1 MYIKL
6 YRFLSMNITLKQMR
20 LFLALTNTL
29 SVTKASQKMHITQPT
44 ASMQL
49 KEMNENIGFP
59 LFEVIS
65 KKIHLTALG
74 KEFEKTAREMID
86 RWEAFEQHVTQMKG
100 LTKGRLR
107 VAVVSTAKYFV
118 PKLLG
123 SFCSKYPEV
132 DISLEILNRDGVIS
146 RVEDNS
152 DDLYVMS
159 KPPLHIDLED
169 QILMPNPLCM
179 IAYKDHPLASKKN
192 LRLQDLKHERF
203 ILRELGSGTRMS
215 VDMHFKQKKFTPSL
229 LLELGNNEAIKKA
242 VASHLGVAVISIHAL
257 DQYDYDNEISV
268 LKLQDF
274 PINSQWHLVY
284 LKGKQLSPIAK
295 AFYDHVLNESKH
307 FYVDSN

>member
-1 MYIKL
+1 
-6 YRFLSMNITLKQMR
+6 MNITFKQLR
-20 LFLALTNTL
+20 LFLALEQTE
-29 SVTKASQKMHITQPT
+29 SVTKASRMMHISQPT

-49 KEMNENIGFP
+49 KEMTEKIGSP

-65 KKIHLTALG
+65 KKIYLTALG
-74 KEFEKTAREMID
+74 SEFAKTAREMTG
-86 RWEAFEQHVTQMKG
+86 RWEAFEQHATQIKG

-107 VAVVSTAKYFV
+107 VAVVSTAKYFI

-123 SFCSKYPEV
+123 SFCCKYPEV
-132 DISLEILNRDGVIS
+132 DISLEILNRDGVIK

-159 KPPLHIDLED
+159 RPPVHIDLED

-179 IAYKDHPLASKKN
+179 IAYKNHPLASKKN

-215 VDMHFKQKKFTPSL
+215 VDIHFKQKKFTPSL

-257 DQYDYDNEISV
+257 DQFDYDNEISV
-268 LKLQDF
+268 LRLQDF

-295 AFYDHVLNESKH
+295 AFHEHVLSESKH
-307 FYVDSN
+307 FFIDSN

>member
-1 MYIKL
+1 
-6 YRFLSMNITLKQMR
+6 MNITFRQLR
-20 LFLALTNTL
+20 LFLALEQTE
-29 SVTKASQKMHITQPT
+29 SVTKAARMMHITQPT

-49 KEMNENIGFP
+49 KEMTENIGSP

-65 KKIHLTALG
+65 KKIHLTGLG
-74 KEFEKTAREMID
+74 KEFAKTAREMTD
-86 RWEAFEQHVTQMKG
+86 RWEAFEQHATQMKG

-132 DISLEILNRDGVIS
+132 DISLEILNRDGVIR

-159 KPPLHIDLED
+159 RPPMHIDLED

-179 IAYKDHPLASKKN
+179 IAYKEHPLASKKN

-215 VDMHFKQKKFTPSL
+215 VDIHFKQKKFTPRL

-242 VASHLGVAVISIHAL
+242 VASRLGVAVISIHAL
-257 DQYDYDNEISV
+257 DQFDYDNEISV

-284 LKGKQLSPIAK
+284 LRGKQLSPIAK
-295 AFYDHVLNESKH
+295 AFHEHVLSESKH
-307 FYVDSN
+307 FYINSN

>member
-1 MYIKL
+1 
-6 YRFLSMNITLKQMR
+6 MNITFRQLR
-20 LFLALTNTL
+20 LFLALAQTE
-29 SVTKASQKMHITQPT
+29 SVTKAARMMHITQPT

-49 KEMNENIGFP
+49 KEMTENIGFP

-74 KEFEKTAREMID
+74 KEFAKTAREMTAQ
-86 RWEAFEQHVTQMKG
+86 WETFEQHVTQVKG
-100 LTKGRLR
+100 LTKGTLK
-107 VAVVSTAKYFV
+107 VAVVSTAKYFI

-123 SFCSKYPEV
+123 SFCGKYPEV
-132 DISLEILNRDGVIS
+132 DISLEVLNRDGVIK
-146 RVEDNS
+146 RVEENS

-179 IAYKDHPLASKKN
+179 IACKGHPLSLKKN

-215 VDMHFKQKKFTPSL
+215 TDIHFKQKKFTPQL
-229 LLELGNNEAIKKA
+229 LLELGSNEAIKKA
-242 VASHLGVAVISIHAL
+242 VASHLGVAIISIHAL
-257 DQYDYDNEISV
+257 DQFDYDNEISV

-295 AFYDHVLNESKH
+295 AFYDHVLRESK
-307 FYVDSN
+307 SI

>member
-1 MYIKL
+1 
-6 YRFLSMNITLKQMR
+6 MNITFRQLR
-20 LFLALTNTL
+20 LFLALAHTE
-29 SVTKASQKMHITQPT
+29 SVTKAARMMHITQPT

-49 KEMNENIGFP
+49 KEMTENIGFP

-74 KEFEKTAREMID
+74 KEFAKTAREMTAQ
-86 RWEAFEQHVTQMKG
+86 WETFEQHVTQVKG
-100 LTKGRLR
+100 LTKGTLK
-107 VAVVSTAKYFV
+107 VAVVSTAKYFI

-132 DISLEILNRDGVIS
+132 DISLEVLNRDGVIK
-146 RVEDNS
+146 RVEENS

-179 IAYKDHPLASKKN
+179 IACKGHPLSLKKN

-215 VDMHFKQKKFTPSL
+215 TDIHFKQKKFTPQL
-229 LLELGNNEAIKKA
+229 LLELGSNEAIKKA
-242 VASHLGVAVISIHAL
+242 VASHLGVAIISIHAL
-257 DQYDYDNEISV
+257 DQFDYDNEISV

-295 AFYDHVLNESKH
+295 AFYYHVFRESK
-307 FYVDSN
+307 SI

>member
-1 MYIKL
+1 
-6 YRFLSMNITLKQMR
+6 MNITFRQLR
-20 LFLALTNTL
+20 LFLALAQTE
-29 SVTKASQKMHITQPT
+29 SVTKAARMMHITQPT

-49 KEMNENIGFP
+49 KEITENVGQP

-74 KEFEKTAREMID
+74 RELAKTAKEMTGQ
-86 RWEAFEQHVTQMKG
+86 WETFEQHVTQMKG
-100 LTKGRLR
+100 LTKGNLR
-107 VAVVSTAKYFV
+107 VAVVSTAKYFI

-132 DISLEILNRDGVIS
+132 DISLEILNRDGVIK

-169 QILMPNPLCM
+169 HILMPNPLCM
-179 IAYKDHPLASKKN
+179 IAYKDHPLALKKN
-192 LRLQDLKHERF
+192 IRLQDLKQERF

-215 VDMHFKQKKFTPSL
+215 ADIHFKQKKFTPNL
-229 LLELGNNEAIKKA
+229 LLELGSNEAIKKA
-242 VASHLGVAVISIHAL
+242 VASRLGVAVISIHAL
-257 DQYDYDNEISV
+257 DQFDYDNEISV
-268 LKLQDF
+268 LRLQDF

-295 AFYDHVLNESKH
+295 AFYDHVLSESKD
-307 FYVDSN
+307 FYINSN

>member
-1 MYIKL
+1 
-6 YRFLSMNITLKQMR
+6 MNITFRQLR
-20 LFLALTNTL
+20 LFLALAQTE
-29 SVTKASQKMHITQPT
+29 SVTKAARMMHITQPT

-49 KEMNENIGFP
+49 KEMTENIGFP

-74 KEFEKTAREMID
+74 KEFAKTAREMTAQ
-86 RWEAFEQHVTQMKG
+86 WETFEQHVTQVKG
-100 LTKGRLR
+100 LTKGTLK
-107 VAVVSTAKYFV
+107 VAVVSTAKYFI

-132 DISLEILNRDGVIS
+132 DISLEVLNRDGVIK
-146 RVEDNS
+146 RVEENS

-179 IAYKDHPLASKKN
+179 IACKGHPLSLKKN

-215 VDMHFKQKKFTPSL
+215 TDIHFKQKKFTPTL
-229 LLELGNNEAIKKA
+229 LLELGSNEAIKKA
-242 VASHLGVAVISIHAL
+242 VASHLGVAIISIHAL
-257 DQYDYDNEISV
+257 DQFDYDNEISV

-295 AFYDHVLNESKH
+295 AFYDHVLTESK
-307 FYVDSN
+307 SI

>member
-1 MYIKL
+1 
-6 YRFLSMNITLKQMR
+6 MNITFRQLR
-20 LFLALTNTL
+20 LFLALEQTE
-29 SVTKASQKMHITQPT
+29 SVTKAARMMHITQPT

-49 KEMNENIGFP
+49 KEMTENIGSP

-65 KKIHLTALG
+65 KKIHLTGLG
-74 KEFEKTAREMID
+74 KEFAKTAREMTD
-86 RWEAFEQHVTQMKG
+86 RWEAFEQHATQMKG

-132 DISLEILNRDGVIS
+132 DISLEILNRDGVIR

-159 KPPLHIDLED
+159 RPPMHIDLED

-215 VDMHFKQKKFTPSL
+215 VDIHFKQKKFTPRL

-242 VASHLGVAVISIHAL
+242 VASRLGVAVISIHAL
-257 DQYDYDNEISV
+257 DQFDYDNEISV

-284 LKGKQLSPIAK
+284 LRGKQLSPIAK
-295 AFYDHVLNESKH
+295 AFHEHVLSESKH
-307 FYVDSN
+307 FYINSN

>member
-1 MYIKL
+1 
-6 YRFLSMNITLKQMR
+6 MNITFKQLR
-20 LFLALTNTL
+20 LFLALEQTE
-29 SVTKASQKMHITQPT
+29 SVTKAARMMHITQPT

-49 KEMNENIGFP
+49 KDMAENIGSP

-65 KKIHLTALG
+65 KKIHLTGLG
-74 KEFEKTAREMID
+74 KEFAKTAREMTD
-86 RWEAFEQHVTQMKG
+86 RWEAFEQQATQMKG

-132 DISLEILNRDGVIS
+132 DISLEILNRDGVIR

-159 KPPLHIDLED
+159 RPPIHIDLED

-215 VDMHFKQKKFTPSL
+215 VDIHFKQKKFTPRL

-242 VASHLGVAVISIHAL
+242 VASRLGVAVISIHAL
-257 DQYDYDNEISV
+257 DQFDYDNEISV

-284 LKGKQLSPIAK
+284 LRGKQLSPIAK
-295 AFYDHVLNESKH
+295 AFHEHVLSESKH
-307 FYVDSN
+307 FYINSN

>member
-1 MYIKL
+1 
-6 YRFLSMNITLKQMR
+6 MNITFRQLR
-20 LFLALTNTL
+20 LFLALAQTE
-29 SVTKASQKMHITQPT
+29 SVTKAARMMHITQPT

-49 KEMNENIGFP
+49 KEMTENIGFP

-74 KEFEKTAREMID
+74 KEFAKTAREMTAQ
-86 RWEAFEQHVTQMKG
+86 WETFEQHVTQIKG
-100 LTKGRLR
+100 LTKGSLK
-107 VAVVSTAKYFV
+107 VAVVSTAKYFI

-132 DISLEILNRDGVIS
+132 DISLEVLNRDGVIK
-146 RVEDNS
+146 RVEENS

-179 IAYKDHPLASKKN
+179 IACKGHPLSLKKN

-215 VDMHFKQKKFTPSL
+215 TDIHFKQKKFTPQL
-229 LLELGNNEAIKKA
+229 LLELGSNEAIKKA
-242 VASHLGVAVISIHAL
+242 VASHLGVAIISIHAL
-257 DQYDYDNEISV
+257 DQFDYDNEISV

-295 AFYDHVLNESKH
+295 AFYDHVLRESK
-307 FYVDSN
+307 SI

>member
-1 MYIKL
+1 
-6 YRFLSMNITLKQMR
+6 MNITFRQMR
-20 LFLALTNTL
+20 LFLALADTL

-49 KEMNENIGFP
+49 KEITENLGLP

-74 KEFEKTAREMID
+74 EELAKTARNMTGQ
-86 RWEAFEQHVTQMKG
+86 WEAFEQHAAQMKG
-100 LTKGRLR
+100 LTKGNLR
-107 VAVVSTAKYFV
+107 VAVVSTAKYFI

-132 DISLEILNRDGVIS
+132 DISLEILNRDGVIK
-146 RVEDNS
+146 RVEENS

-159 KPPLHIDLED
+159 RPPLHIDLED

-179 IAYKDHPLASKKN
+179 IAYKDHPLATKKN

-215 VDMHFKQKKFTPSL
+215 SDIHFKQKKFTPSL
-229 LLELGNNEAIKKA
+229 LLELGSNEAIKNA
-242 VASHLGVAVISIHAL
+242 VASHLGVAVISVHAL
-257 DQYDYDNEISV
+257 DELDYDKKISV

-284 LKGKQLSPIAK
+284 LRGKQLSPIAK
-295 AFYDHVLNESKH
+295 AFHNHLIKEAKKLSLAI
-307 FYVDSN
+307 

>member
-1 MYIKL
+1 
-6 YRFLSMNITLKQMR
+6 MNITFRQMR
-20 LFLALTNTL
+20 LFLALADTL

-49 KEMNENIGFP
+49 KEMTENIGLP

-74 KEFEKTAREMID
+74 KELAKTARNMTGQ
-86 RWEAFEQHVTQMKG
+86 WEAFEQHAAQMKG
-100 LTKGRLR
+100 LTKGNLR
-107 VAVVSTAKYFV
+107 VAVVSTAKYFI

-132 DISLEILNRDGVIS
+132 DISLEILNRDGVIK
-146 RVEDNS
+146 RVEENS

-159 KPPLHIDLED
+159 RPPLHIDLED

-179 IAYKDHPLASKKN
+179 IAYKDHPLATKKN

-215 VDMHFKQKKFTPSL
+215 SDIHFKQKKFTPSL
-229 LLELGNNEAIKKA
+229 LLELGSNEAIKNA

-257 DQYDYDNEISV
+257 DELDYDKEISV

-284 LKGKQLSPIAK
+284 LRGKQLSPIAK
-295 AFYDHVLNESKH
+295 AFHDHVLRETKH
-307 FYVDSN
+307 FYSS

>member
-1 MYIKL
+1 
-6 YRFLSMNITLKQMR
+6 MNITFRQMR
-20 LFLALTNTL
+20 LFLALADTL

-49 KEMNENIGFP
+49 KEMTENIGLP

-74 KEFEKTAREMID
+74 KELAKTARNMTGQ
-86 RWEAFEQHVTQMKG
+86 WEAFEQHAAQMKG
-100 LTKGRLR
+100 LTKGNLR
-107 VAVVSTAKYFV
+107 VAVVSTAKYFI

-132 DISLEILNRDGVIS
+132 DISLEILNRDGVIK
-146 RVEDNS
+146 RVEENS

-159 KPPLHIDLED
+159 RPPLHIDLED

-179 IAYKDHPLASKKN
+179 IAYKDHPLATKKN

-215 VDMHFKQKKFTPSL
+215 SDIHFKQKKFTPSL
-229 LLELGNNEAIKKA
+229 LLELGSNEAIKNA

-257 DQYDYDNEISV
+257 DELDYDKKISV

-284 LKGKQLSPIAK
+284 LRGKQLSPIAK
-295 AFYDHVLNESKH
+295 AFHNHLIKEAKKLSLAI
-307 FYVDSN
+307 

>member
-1 MYIKL
+1 M
-6 YRFLSMNITLKQMR
+6 T
-20 LFLALTNTL
+20 
-29 SVTKASQKMHITQPT
+29 
-44 ASMQL
+44 
-49 KEMNENIGFP
+49 
-59 LFEVIS
+59 
-65 KKIHLTALG
+65 
-74 KEFEKTAREMID
+74 D
-86 RWEAFEQHVTQMKG
+86 RWEAFEQHATQMKG

-132 DISLEILNRDGVIS
+132 DISLEILNRDGVIR

-159 KPPLHIDLED
+159 RPPMHIDLED

-215 VDMHFKQKKFTPSL
+215 VDMHFQQKKFTPSL

-242 VASHLGVAVISIHAL
+242 VASRLGVAVISIHAL
-257 DQYDYDNEISV
+257 DQFDYDHEISV

-284 LKGKQLSPIAK
+284 LRGKQLSPIAK
-295 AFYDHVLNESKH
+295 AFHEHVLSESKH
-307 FYVDSN
+307 FYINSN

>member
-1 MYIKL
+1 
-6 YRFLSMNITLKQMR
+6 MNITFRQLR
-20 LFLALTNTL
+20 LFLALAQTE
-29 SVTKASQKMHITQPT
+29 SVTKAARMMHITQPT

-49 KEMNENIGFP
+49 KEMTENIGFP

-74 KEFEKTAREMID
+74 KEFAKTAREMTAQ
-86 RWEAFEQHVTQMKG
+86 WETFEQHVTQVKG
-100 LTKGRLR
+100 LTKGTLK
-107 VAVVSTAKYFV
+107 VAVVSTAKYFI

-132 DISLEILNRDGVIS
+132 DISLEVLNRDGVIK
-146 RVEDNS
+146 RVEENS

-179 IAYKDHPLASKKN
+179 IACKGHPLSLKKN

-215 VDMHFKQKKFTPSL
+215 TDIHFKQKKFTPQL
-229 LLELGNNEAIKKA
+229 LLELGSNEAIKKA
-242 VASHLGVAVISIHAL
+242 VASHLGVAIISIHAL
-257 DQYDYDNEISV
+257 DQFDYDNEISV

-295 AFYDHVLNESKH
+295 AFYDHVLTESK
-307 FYVDSN
+307 SI

>member
-1 MYIKL
+1 
-6 YRFLSMNITLKQMR
+6 MNITFRQLR
-20 LFLALTNTL
+20 LFLALAQTE
-29 SVTKASQKMHITQPT
+29 SVTKAARIMHITQPT

-49 KEMNENIGFP
+49 KEITENVGQP

-74 KEFEKTAREMID
+74 RELAKTAKEMTGQ
-86 RWEAFEQHVTQMKG
+86 WETFEQHATQMKG
-100 LTKGRLR
+100 LTKGNLR
-107 VAVVSTAKYFV
+107 VAVVSTAKYFI

-132 DISLEILNRDGVIS
+132 DISLEILNRDGVIK

-169 QILMPNPLCM
+169 HILMPNPLCM
-179 IAYKDHPLASKKN
+179 IAYKDHPLALKKN
-192 LRLQDLKHERF
+192 IRLQDLKQERF

-215 VDMHFKQKKFTPSL
+215 ADIHFKQKKFTPNL
-229 LLELGNNEAIKKA
+229 LLELGSNEAIKKA
-242 VASHLGVAVISIHAL
+242 VASRLGVAVISIHAL
-257 DQYDYDNEISV
+257 DQFDYDNEISV
-268 LKLQDF
+268 LRLQDF

-295 AFYDHVLNESKH
+295 AFYDHVLSESKN
-307 FYVDSN
+307 FYINSN

>member
-1 MYIKL
+1 
-6 YRFLSMNITLKQMR
+6 MNITFRQLR
-20 LFLALTNTL
+20 LFLALAQTE
-29 SVTKASQKMHITQPT
+29 SVTKAARMMHITQPT

-49 KEMNENIGFP
+49 KEITENVGQP

-74 KEFEKTAREMID
+74 RELAKTAKEMTGQ
-86 RWEAFEQHVTQMKG
+86 WEAFEQHVTQMKG
-100 LTKGRLR
+100 LTKGNLR
-107 VAVVSTAKYFV
+107 VAVVSTAKYFI

-132 DISLEILNRDGVIS
+132 DISLEILNRDGVIK

-169 QILMPNPLCM
+169 HILMPNPLCM
-179 IAYKDHPLASKKN
+179 IAYKDHPLALKKN
-192 LRLQDLKHERF
+192 IRLQDLKQERF

-215 VDMHFKQKKFTPSL
+215 ADIHFKQKKFIPNL
-229 LLELGNNEAIKKA
+229 LLELGSNEAIKKA
-242 VASHLGVAVISIHAL
+242 VASRLGVAVISIHAL
-257 DQYDYDNEISV
+257 DQFDYDNEISV

-295 AFYDHVLNESKH
+295 AFYDHVLSESKN
-307 FYVDSN
+307 FYINSN

>member
-1 MYIKL
+1 
-6 YRFLSMNITLKQMR
+6 
-20 LFLALTNTL
+20 
-29 SVTKASQKMHITQPT
+29 
-44 ASMQL
+44 MQL
-49 KEMNENIGFP
+49 KDMTENIGFP

-74 KEFEKTAREMID
+74 KEFEKTARETID
-86 RWEAFEQHVTQMKG
+86 RWETFEQHVTQMKG

-107 VAVVSTAKYFV
+107 VAVVSTAKYFI

-132 DISLEILNRDGVIS
+132 DISLEILNRDGVIK

-159 KPPLHIDLED
+159 KPPMHIDLED

-179 IAYKDHPLASKKN
+179 IAYKDHPLANKKN

-203 ILRELGSGTRMS
+203 ILREMGSGTRMS

-257 DQYDYDNEISV
+257 DQFDYDNEISV

-307 FYVDSN
+307 FYVNLN

>member
-1 MYIKL
+1 
-6 YRFLSMNITLKQMR
+6 MNITLRQMR
-20 LFLALTNTL
+20 LFLALTSTL

-49 KEMNENIGFP
+49 KDMNENIGYP

-86 RWEAFEQHVTQMKG
+86 RWETFEQHVTQMKG

-132 DISLEILNRDGVIS
+132 DISLEILNRDGVIK
-146 RVEDNS
+146 RVEENS
-152 DDLYVMS
+152 DDLYIMS
-159 KPPLHIDLED
+159 RPPLHIDLED
-169 QILMPNPLCM
+169 YILMPNPLCM
-179 IAYKDHPLASKKN
+179 IAYKNHPLASKKN

-203 ILRELGSGTRMS
+203 ILREVGSGTRMS
-215 VDMHFKQKKFTPSL
+215 VDMHFKQKKFMPGL

-257 DQYDYDNEISV
+257 DQFDYDHEISV

-274 PINSQWHLVY
+274 PIDSQWHLVY

-295 AFYDHVLNESKH
+295 AFYDHVLSESKH
-307 FYVDSN
+307 FYIN

>member
-1 MYIKL
+1 
-6 YRFLSMNITLKQMR
+6 MNITFKQLR
-20 LFLALTNTL
+20 LFLALEQTE
-29 SVTKASQKMHITQPT
+29 SVTKASRMMHISQPT

-49 KEMNENIGFP
+49 KEMTEKIGSP

-65 KKIHLTALG
+65 KKIYLTALG
-74 KEFEKTAREMID
+74 SEFAKTAREMTG
-86 RWEAFEQHVTQMKG
+86 RWEAFEQYATQIKG

-107 VAVVSTAKYFV
+107 VAVVSTAKYFI

-132 DISLEILNRDGVIS
+132 DISLEILNRDGVIK

-159 KPPLHIDLED
+159 RPPVHIDLED

-179 IAYKDHPLASKKN
+179 IAYKNHPLASKKN

-215 VDMHFKQKKFTPSL
+215 VDIHFKQKKFTPSL

-257 DQYDYDNEISV
+257 DQFDYDNEISV
-268 LKLQDF
+268 LRLQDF
-274 PINSQWHLVY
+274 PINSQWHLVH

-295 AFYDHVLNESKH
+295 AFHEHVLSESKH
-307 FYVDSN
+307 FFIDSN

>member
-1 MYIKL
+1 
-6 YRFLSMNITLKQMR
+6 MNITFRQLR
-20 LFLALTNTL
+20 LFLALEQTE
-29 SVTKASQKMHITQPT
+29 SVTKAARMMHITQPT

-49 KEMNENIGFP
+49 KDMAENIGSP

-65 KKIHLTALG
+65 KKIHLTGLG
-74 KEFEKTAREMID
+74 KEFAKTAREMTD
-86 RWEAFEQHVTQMKG
+86 RWEAFEQHATQMKG

-132 DISLEILNRDGVIS
+132 DISLEILNRDGVIR

-159 KPPLHIDLED
+159 RPPIHIDLED

-179 IAYKDHPLASKKN
+179 IAYKDHPLAGKKN

-215 VDMHFKQKKFTPSL
+215 VDIHFKQKKFTPSL

-242 VASHLGVAVISIHAL
+242 VASRLGVAVISIHAL
-257 DQYDYDNEISV
+257 DQFDYDNEISV

-284 LKGKQLSPIAK
+284 LRGKQLSPIAR
-295 AFYDHVLNESKH
+295 AFHEHVLSESKH
-307 FYVDSN
+307 FYINSN

>member
-1 MYIKL
+1 
-6 YRFLSMNITLKQMR
+6 
-20 LFLALTNTL
+20 
-29 SVTKASQKMHITQPT
+29 
-44 ASMQL
+44 
-49 KEMNENIGFP
+49 
-59 LFEVIS
+59 
-65 KKIHLTALG
+65 
-74 KEFEKTAREMID
+74 
-86 RWEAFEQHVTQMKG
+86 MKG

-132 DISLEILNRDGVIS
+132 DISLEILNRDGVIR

-159 KPPLHIDLED
+159 RPPMHIDLED

-215 VDMHFKQKKFTPSL
+215 VDIHFKQKKFTPSL

-242 VASHLGVAVISIHAL
+242 VASRLGVAVISIHAL
-257 DQYDYDNEISV
+257 DQFDYDNEISV

-284 LKGKQLSPIAK
+284 LRGKQLSPIAK
-295 AFYDHVLNESKH
+295 AFHEHVLSESKY
-307 FYVDSN
+307 FYINSN

>member
-1 MYIKL
+1 
-6 YRFLSMNITLKQMR
+6 
-20 LFLALTNTL
+20 
-29 SVTKASQKMHITQPT
+29 MHITQPT

-49 KEMNENIGFP
+49 KEMTENIGSP

-65 KKIHLTALG
+65 KKIHLTGLG
-74 KEFEKTAREMID
+74 QEFAKTAREMTD
-86 RWEAFEQHVTQMKG
+86 RWEAFEQHATQMKG

-132 DISLEILNRDGVIS
+132 DISLEILNRDGVIR

-159 KPPLHIDLED
+159 RPPIHIDLED

-215 VDMHFKQKKFTPSL
+215 VDMHFQQKKFTPSL

-242 VASHLGVAVISIHAL
+242 VASRLGVAVISIHAL
-257 DQYDYDNEISV
+257 DQFDYDNEISV

-284 LKGKQLSPIAK
+284 LRGKQLSPIAR
-295 AFYDHVLNESKH
+295 AFHEHVLSESKH
-307 FYVDSN
+307 FYINSN

>member
-1 MYIKL
+1 
-6 YRFLSMNITLKQMR
+6 MNITFKQLR
-20 LFLALTNTL
+20 LFLALEQTE
-29 SVTKASQKMHITQPT
+29 SVTKASRMMHISQPT

-49 KEMNENIGFP
+49 KEMTENIGSP

-74 KEFEKTAREMID
+74 REFAKTAREMTG
-86 RWEAFEQHVTQMKG
+86 RWEAFEQHATQMQG

-107 VAVVSTAKYFV
+107 VAVVSTAKYFI

-132 DISLEILNRDGVIS
+132 DISLEILNRDGVIK
-146 RVEDNS
+146 RVENNS

-159 KPPLHIDLED
+159 RPPVHIDLED

-179 IAYKDHPLASKKN
+179 IAYKNHPLASKKN

-215 VDMHFKQKKFTPSL
+215 ADIHFKQKKFTPSL

-257 DQYDYDNEISV
+257 DQFDYDKEISV

-284 LKGKQLSPIAK
+284 LRGKQLSPIAK
-295 AFYDHVLNESKH
+295 AFYEHVLSESKH
-307 FYVDSN
+307 FYIQPN

>member
-1 MYIKL
+1 
-6 YRFLSMNITLKQMR
+6 MNITFRQMR
-20 LFLALTNTL
+20 LFLALADTL

-49 KEMNENIGFP
+49 KEMTENLGLP

-74 KEFEKTAREMID
+74 EELAKTARNMTGQ
-86 RWEAFEQHVTQMKG
+86 WEAFEQHAAQMKG
-100 LTKGRLR
+100 LTKGNLR
-107 VAVVSTAKYFV
+107 VAVVSTAKYFI

-132 DISLEILNRDGVIS
+132 DISLEILNRDGVIK
-146 RVEDNS
+146 RVEENS

-159 KPPLHIDLED
+159 RPPLHIDLED

-179 IAYKDHPLASKKN
+179 IAYKDHPLATKKN

-215 VDMHFKQKKFTPSL
+215 SDIHFKQKKFTPSL
-229 LLELGNNEAIKKA
+229 LLELGSNEAIKNA

-257 DQYDYDNEISV
+257 DELDYDKEISV

-284 LKGKQLSPIAK
+284 LRGKQLSPIAK
-295 AFYDHVLNESKH
+295 AFHDHVLRETKH
-307 FYVDSN
+307 FYSS

>member
-1 MYIKL
+1 
-6 YRFLSMNITLKQMR
+6 MNITFRQLR
-20 LFLALTNTL
+20 LFLALEQTE
-29 SVTKASQKMHITQPT
+29 SVTKAARMMHITQPT

-49 KEMNENIGFP
+49 KEMTENIGSS

-74 KEFEKTAREMID
+74 KEFAKTAREMTD
-86 RWEAFEQHVTQMKG
+86 RWEAFEQHTSQMKG

-107 VAVVSTAKYFV
+107 VAVVSTAKYFI

-132 DISLEILNRDGVIS
+132 DISLEILNRDGVIR

-159 KPPLHIDLED
+159 RPPMHIDLED

-215 VDMHFKQKKFTPSL
+215 VDIHFKQKKFTPSL

-242 VASHLGVAVISIHAL
+242 VASRLGVAVISIHAL
-257 DQYDYDNEISV
+257 DQFDYDNEISV

-284 LKGKQLSPIAK
+284 LRGKQLSPIAR
-295 AFYDHVLNESKH
+295 AFHEHVLSESKH
-307 FYVDSN
+307 FYINSN

>member
-1 MYIKL
+1 
-6 YRFLSMNITLKQMR
+6 MNITFRQLR
-20 LFLALTNTL
+20 LFLALAQTE
-29 SVTKASQKMHITQPT
+29 SVTKAARMMHITQPT

-49 KEMNENIGFP
+49 KEMTENIGFP

-74 KEFEKTAREMID
+74 KEFAKTAREMTAQ
-86 RWEAFEQHVTQMKG
+86 WETFEQHVTQVKG
-100 LTKGRLR
+100 LTKGTLK
-107 VAVVSTAKYFV
+107 VAVVSTAKYFI

-132 DISLEILNRDGVIS
+132 DISLEVLNRDGVIK
-146 RVEDNS
+146 RVEENS

-179 IAYKDHPLASKKN
+179 IACKGHPLSLKKN
-192 LRLQDLKHERF
+192 LRLQDLKLERF

-215 VDMHFKQKKFTPSL
+215 TDIHFKQKKFTPQL
-229 LLELGNNEAIKKA
+229 LLELGSNEAIKKA
-242 VASHLGVAVISIHAL
+242 VASHLGVAIISIHAL
-257 DQYDYDNEISV
+257 DQFDYDNEISV

-295 AFYDHVLNESKH
+295 AFYDHVLRESKTI
-307 FYVDSN
+307 

>member
-1 MYIKL
+1 M
-6 YRFLSMNITLKQMR
+6 
-20 LFLALTNTL
+20 
-29 SVTKASQKMHITQPT
+29 MHITQPT

-49 KEMNENIGFP
+49 KEMTENIGSP

-74 KEFEKTAREMID
+74 KEFAKTAREMTD

-107 VAVVSTAKYFV
+107 VAVVSTAKYFI

-132 DISLEILNRDGVIS
+132 DISLEILNRDGVIK

-159 KPPLHIDLED
+159 RPPIHIDLED

-179 IAYKDHPLASKKN
+179 IAYKNHPLASKKN
-192 LRLQDLKHERF
+192 LRLQDLKDERF

-257 DQYDYDNEISV
+257 DQFDYDHEISV

-284 LKGKQLSPIAK
+284 LRGKQLSPIAK
-295 AFYDHVLNESKH
+295 AFYEHVLSESKH
-307 FYVDSN
+307 FYINSN